1 MVSEVEIILRFVL
14 ASVLG
19 GVIGLEREVHGR
31 EAGIRTYLLV
41 SLGSALIMVV
51 SEFLAVKYQG
61 GPLREIIRGDPGRIA
76 AQAITGI
83 GFLGAGV
90 ILRYRDSIRGLT
102 TAACMWVV
110 CAIGLCVGSGYYLFG
125 LTVSAIA
132 LISLIG
138 LKRWEKIIRKDRYQE
153 MVVISEDI
161 EGQIDRIQVIIAKYK
176 VVIAKFGMRRNF
188 QEKELTLHFYLRYR
202 NLQLDRNMYQ
212 EVFGLQGIKQVELK

>member
-1 MVSEVEIILRFVL
+1 MASEVEIILRFVL

-31 EAGIRTYLLV
+31 EAGVRTYLLV
-41 SLGSALIMVV
+41 SLGSALIMVI
-51 SEFLAVKYQG
+51 SEFLPVKYQG
-61 GPLREIIRGDPGRIA
+61 GPLGEIIRGDPGRIA

-110 CAIGLCVGSGYYLFG
+110 CAIGLAIGSGYYLFG
-125 LTVSAIA
+125 LTGAGIT
-132 LISLIG
+132 LFSLLG
-138 LKRWEKIIRKDRYQE
+138 LKGLGRKLRKDWYQE
-153 MVVISEDI
+153 MVVISQDI
-161 EGQIDRIQVIIAKYK
+161 EGQINRIQAILDKYQSDVTK
-176 VVIAKFGMRRNF
+176 LGIKRNF
-188 QEKELTLHFYLRYR
+188 LDKEITLHFHLRSR
-202 NLQLDRNMYQ
+202 VVQPDRNMYQ